1 MKYSPA
7 SETIFAKDNQEKT
20 MRVEVMEH
28 YGLTQS
34 IESAGYYE
42 TAHHKQLMKD
52 IKGTIR
58 EGRLIA
64 VCGVVGSGKTVTLRR
79 LQQQLMDENKIIV
92 ARSLSVDKQS
102 VRLAT
107 LINALFYDLAQDKQ
121 VQIPKQGERR
131 ERELQELVKKG
142 KRPVALFVD
151 EAHDL
156 NGNTLT
162 GLKRLMEV
170 VEDGG
175 GRLSVVL
182 AGHPKLRN
190 DLRRPTMEE
199 IGYRTDIFTLDGIT
213 GSQREYIRWLLKTS
227 TGKGKPEDILTTE
240 AVDLLAMK
248 LRTPLQVQLH
258 LTLAMEAGYQ
268 TGEKPITA
276 TLVESV
282 LSRQLDD
289 LEPTLTRHGYRLKD
303 MVEQFDAKP
312 AEIRAL
318 FNNQLDPAR
327 TAELRDRM
335 LAVGLPI

>member
-1 MKYSPA
+1 
-7 SETIFAKDNQEKT
+7 
-20 MRVEVMEH
+20 MRAEVMQY
-28 YGLTQS
+28 YGLTQPLNQ
-34 IESAGYYE
+34 AGYYE
-42 TAHHKQLMKD
+42 TDHHKQLIKD
-52 IKGTIR
+52 IRGAIL

-79 LQQQLMDENKIIV
+79 LQQILKDENRV
-92 ARSLSVDKQS
+92 AVAKSLSVEKHS
-102 VRLAT
+102 IKLST
-107 LINALFYDLAQDKQ
+107 LITALFYDLAQDKL

-156 NGNTLT
+156 NGQTLI

-175 GRLSVVL
+175 GRLSVIL

-199 IGYRTDIFTLDGIT
+199 IGYRTDIFTLDSIA
-213 GSQREYIRWLLKTS
+213 GSQREYIHWLLGASFVTKT
-227 TGKGKPEDILTTE
+227 KPESILTTE
-240 AVDLLAMK
+240 AIDMLATK

-258 LTLAMEAGYQ
+258 LTLALEAGFQ
-268 TGEKPITA
+268 TGEKPVTA
-276 TLVESV
+276 ELVESV

-289 LEPTLTRHGYRLKD
+289 LEPTLMRHGYRLKD

-318 FNNQLDPAR
+318 FSNQLDPAR
-327 TAELRDRM
+327 TAELRDRI
-335 LAVGLPI
+335 LAAGLPI

>member
-7 SETIFAKDNQEKT
+7 SKTIFAKDNQEKT

-52 IKGTIR
+52 IKGAIR

-276 TLVESV
+276 TLV
-282 LSRQLDD
+282 
-289 LEPTLTRHGYRLKD
+289 
-303 MVEQFDAKP
+303 
-312 AEIRAL
+312 
-318 FNNQLDPAR
+318 
-327 TAELRDRM
+327 
-335 LAVGLPI
+335 

>member
-1 MKYSPA
+1 
-7 SETIFAKDNQEKT
+7 

-28 YGLTQS
+28 YGLAQP
-34 IESAGYYE
+34 IDQAGYYE
-42 TAHHKQLMKD
+42 TAHHKQLIKD
-52 IKGTIR
+52 IRGAIH

-79 LQQQLMDENKIIV
+79 LQQRLREENKITV
-92 ARSLSVDKQS
+92 ARSLSIEKHNIK
-102 VRLAT
+102 LAT
-107 LINALFYDLAQDKQ
+107 LINALFYDLTQDKQ

-156 NGNTLT
+156 NGHTLI

-213 GSQREYIRWLLKTS
+213 GSQREYIQWLLKTS
-227 TGKGKPEDILTTE
+227 MGKGKPQDIQT
-240 AVDLLAMK
+240 ADAHDHLAMK
-248 LRTPLQVQLH
+248 LPTPLQVQLH
-258 LTLAMEAGYQ
+258 LTLALEAGYQ

-276 TLVESV
+276 ALVESV

-312 AEIRAL
+312 AEIRAM
-318 FNNQLDPAR
+318 FNHQLDPAR

>member
-1 MKYSPA
+1 
-7 SETIFAKDNQEKT
+7 
-20 MRVEVMEH
+20 MRVEVMQY
-28 YGLTQS
+28 YGLTQPFS
-34 IESAGYYE
+34 QAGYYE
-42 TAHHKQLMKD
+42 TEHHQQLIKD
-52 IKGTIR
+52 IRGAVLQ
-58 EGRLIA
+58 GRLIA

-79 LQQQLMDENKIIV
+79 LQQLLKEENRVAV
-92 ARSLSVDKQS
+92 ARSLSVEKHS
-102 VRLAT
+102 IKLST
-107 LINALFYDLAQDKQ
+107 LITALFYDLAQDKL

-156 NGNTLT
+156 NGHTLI

-175 GRLSVVL
+175 GCLSVIL

-199 IGYRTDIFTLDGIT
+199 IGYRTDIFSLDGIA
-213 GSQREYIRWLLKTS
+213 GSQREYIYWLLGVSAGSKAE
-227 TGKGKPEDILTTE
+227 PESMLT
-240 AVDLLAMK
+240 ADAIDLLAAR

-258 LTLAMEAGYQ
+258 LTLALEAGYQ
-268 TGEKPITA
+268 TGEKPVTA
-276 TLVESV
+276 DLVASV

-303 MVEQFDAKP
+303 MVEQFDAK
-312 AEIRAL
+312 ASEIRAL
-318 FNNQLDPAR
+318 FSNQLEPKR
-327 TAELRDRM
+327 TAEIRERM
-335 LAVGLPI
+335 LAAGLPI

>member
-52 IKGTIR
+52 IKGAIR

-276 TLVESV
+276 TLVE
-282 LSRQLDD
+282 
-289 LEPTLTRHGYRLKD
+289 
-303 MVEQFDAKP
+303 
-312 AEIRAL
+312 
-318 FNNQLDPAR
+318 
-327 TAELRDRM
+327 
-335 LAVGLPI
+335 

>member
-1 MKYSPA
+1 
-7 SETIFAKDNQEKT
+7 
-20 MRVEVMEH
+20 MRVEVMQY
-28 YGLTQS
+28 YGLTQPLDQ
-34 IESAGYYE
+34 AGYYE
-42 TAHHKQLMKD
+42 TEHHQQLLKD
-52 IKGTIR
+52 IKGAIHD
-58 EGRLIA
+58 GRLIA
-64 VCGVVGSGKTVTLRR
+64 VCGVVGSGKTVTMRR
-79 LQQQLMDENKIIV
+79 LQQILKDENKIIV
-92 ARSLSVDKQS
+92 AKSLSVEKHS
-102 VRLAT
+102 VKLAT
-107 LINALFYDLAQDKQ
+107 LTAALFYDLAQDKL

-131 ERELQELVKKG
+131 ERELQELVKKR

-156 NGNTLT
+156 TGHTLI

-175 GRLSVVL
+175 GKLSVIL
-182 AGHPKLRN
+182 AGHPKLRH

-199 IGYRTDIFTLDGIT
+199 TDIFTLDGLT
-213 GSQREYIRWLLKTS
+213 GSQREYIQWLLSAS
-227 TGKGKPEDILTTE
+227 TAKLDPEDTLTVEAIDIL
-240 AVDLLAMK
+240 AAK

-258 LTLAMEAGYQ
+258 LTLALEAGYQ
-268 TGEKPITA
+268 TGEKPVTA
-276 TLVESV
+276 PLVESV

-318 FNNQLDPAR
+318 FNNQLDPTR

-335 LAVGLPI
+335 LAAGLPI

>member
-1 MKYSPA
+1 
-7 SETIFAKDNQEKT
+7 

-28 YGLTQS
+28 YGLAQP
-34 IESAGYYE
+34 IDQAGYYE
-42 TAHHKQLMKD
+42 TAHHKQLIKD
-52 IKGTIR
+52 IRGAIH

-79 LQQQLMDENKIIV
+79 LQQRLREENKITV
-92 ARSLSVDKQS
+92 ARSLSIEKHNIK
-102 VRLAT
+102 LAT
-107 LINALFYDLAQDKQ
+107 LINALFYDLTQDKQ

-156 NGNTLT
+156 NGHTLI

-213 GSQREYIRWLLKTS
+213 GSQREYIQWLLKTS
-227 TGKGKPEDILTTE
+227 MGKGKPEDILT
-240 AVDLLAMK
+240 ADALDLLAKK

-258 LTLAMEAGYQ
+258 LTLALEAGYQ

-276 TLVESV
+276 ALVESV

-312 AEIRAL
+312 AEIRAM
-318 FNNQLDPAR
+318 FNHQLDPAR

>member
-1 MKYSPA
+1 
-7 SETIFAKDNQEKT
+7 
-20 MRVEVMEH
+20 MRVEVMDY
-28 YGLTQS
+28 YGLTQPFS
-34 IESAGYYE
+34 QAGYYE
-42 TAHHKQLMKD
+42 TEHHQQLIKD
-52 IKGTIR
+52 IRGAVLQ
-58 EGRLIA
+58 GRLIA

-79 LQQQLMDENKIIV
+79 LQQLLKEENRVAV
-92 ARSLSVDKQS
+92 ARSLSVEKHS
-102 VRLAT
+102 IKLST
-107 LINALFYDLAQDKQ
+107 LITALFYDLAQDKL

-131 ERELQELVKKG
+131 ERELQELVKKA

-156 NGNTLT
+156 NGHTLT

-175 GRLSVVL
+175 GRLSVIL

-199 IGYRTDIFTLDGIT
+199 IGYRTDIFNLDGIA
-213 GSQREYIRWLLKTS
+213 GSQREYIHWLLGVSAGSKAE
-227 TGKGKPEDILTTE
+227 PESILT
-240 AVDLLAMK
+240 ADAIDLLAAR

-258 LTLAMEAGYQ
+258 LTLALEAGYQ
-268 TGEKPITA
+268 TGEKPVTA
-276 TLVESV
+276 DLVASV

-303 MVEQFDAKP
+303 MVEQFDAK
-312 AEIRAL
+312 ASEIHAL
-318 FNNQLDPAR
+318 FSNQLEPKR

-335 LAVGLPI
+335 LAAGLPI

>member
-1 MKYSPA
+1 
-7 SETIFAKDNQEKT
+7 

-28 YGLTQS
+28 YGLAQP
-34 IESAGYYE
+34 IDQAGYYE
-42 TAHHKQLMKD
+42 TAHHKQLIKD
-52 IKGTIR
+52 IRGAIH

-64 VCGVVGSGKTVTLRR
+64 VCGVVGSDKTVTLRR
-79 LQQQLMDENKIIV
+79 LQQRLREENKITV
-92 ARSLSVDKQS
+92 ARSLSIEKHNIK
-102 VRLAT
+102 LAT
-107 LINALFYDLAQDKQ
+107 LINALFYDLTQDKQ

-156 NGNTLT
+156 NGHTLI

-213 GSQREYIRWLLKTS
+213 GSQREYIQWLLKTS
-227 TGKGKPEDILTTE
+227 MGGTV
-240 AVDLLAMK
+240 AN
-248 LRTPLQVQLH
+248 
-258 LTLAMEAGYQ
+258 
-268 TGEKPITA
+268 
-276 TLVESV
+276 
-282 LSRQLDD
+282 SRW
-289 LEPTLTRHGYRLKD
+289 
-303 MVEQFDAKP
+303 
-312 AEIRAL
+312 
-318 FNNQLDPAR
+318 
-327 TAELRDRM
+327 
-335 LAVGLPI
+335 

>member
-1 MKYSPA
+1 
-7 SETIFAKDNQEKT
+7 
-20 MRVEVMEH
+20 MRVEVMQY
-28 YGLTQS
+28 YGLTQPFS
-34 IESAGYYE
+34 QAGYYE
-42 TAHHKQLMKD
+42 TDHHKQLIKD
-52 IKGTIR
+52 IKGAIL

-79 LQQQLMDENKIIV
+79 LQQILKDENRVSV
-92 ARSLSVDKQS
+92 AKSLSVEKHS
-102 VRLAT
+102 IKLAT
-107 LINALFYDLAQDKQ
+107 LITALFYDLAQDKLI
-121 VQIPKQGERR
+121 QIPKQGERR

-156 NGNTLT
+156 NGHTLI

-175 GRLSVVL
+175 GRLSVIL

-199 IGYRTDIFTLDGIT
+199 IGYRTDIFTLDGIA
-213 GSQREYIRWLLKTS
+213 GSQREYIQWLLGVSAGNKTE
-227 TGKGKPEDILTTE
+227 PESILTSE
-240 AVDLLAMK
+240 AIDMLATK

-258 LTLAMEAGYQ
+258 LTLALEAGYQ
-268 TGEKPITA
+268 TGEKPVTA
-276 TLVESV
+276 ALVESV
-282 LSRQLDD
+282 LSRHLDD

-303 MVEQFDAKP
+303 MVEQFDAK
-312 AEIRAL
+312 AGEIRAL
-318 FNNQLDPAR
+318 FSNQLEPKR

-335 LAVGLPI
+335 LAAGLPI

>member
-52 IKGTIR
+52 IKGAIR

-276 TLVESV
+276 TL
-282 LSRQLDD
+282 
-289 LEPTLTRHGYRLKD
+289 
-303 MVEQFDAKP
+303 
-312 AEIRAL
+312 
-318 FNNQLDPAR
+318 
-327 TAELRDRM
+327 
-335 LAVGLPI
+335 